1 MLLQVILGLIGTV
14 IILACLYYY
23 KRKKEIFL
31 KLQQLRLDFNTLIS
45 INANEKLSIELRN
58 SLQQPLND
66 LSNYMNRQDKIIH
79 RNLSLTFLDQIYE
92 EEVKYL
98 KTKQDEIMVIQNLW
112 VEYIAYKKEVMKLL
126 AELGYKEA
134 QIKKKC
140 RDITDQHEE
149 FKENIKEKTEDIID
163 SLRVYQE
170 DLRVCWTIRFAEF
183 TSKMSLGSFS
193 QMILEADDLL
203 KELQYF
209 STFLQVKIVGLVRKS
224 KYYLTLLD
232 SREERYR
239 QRIGDTEVSYKS
251 FQEAKKG
258 NRYKEGIVIGDKH
271 VSSQQS
277 TIFQITKGKR
287 EYRIERRLDNNQ
299 FETIFKTLPCNRKYE
314 EADAQGVPYQ
324 FDDSNLEILVCQK
337 NPLDFAVLY
346 EYKPLEEISIYSFLS
361 FNIPGLGVTKSIVE
375 AEKELQEEESKM
387 PEEVPEKIAEEVA
400 EKASA
405 EVTGS
410 DNAAE
415 SAGV

>member
-1 MLLQVILGLIGTV
+1 MLLQVVFGSIGAV

-45 INANEKLSIELRN
+45 IGANEKLSIELRN
-58 SLQQPLND
+58 SLQQLLTD
-66 LSNYMNRQDKIIH
+66 LSNYMNKQDKIIH
-79 RNLSLTFLDQIYE
+79 RNLSLTFLDQIYD

-98 KTKQDEIMVIQNLW
+98 KAKQDEIMGIQNLW
-112 VEYIAYKKEVMKLL
+112 SEYIAYKKEVMKLL

-140 RDITDQHEE
+140 KDITEQHEE
-149 FKENIKEKTEDIID
+149 FKENIKEKTADTID
-163 SLRVYQE
+163 SLRIYQE
-170 DLRVCWTIRFAEF
+170 DLRMCWTIRFAEF

-193 QMILEADDLL
+193 QMILEANGLL

-209 STFLQVKIVGLVRKS
+209 GTFLQVKIVGLVRKS

-287 EYRIERRLDNNQ
+287 EYKIERRLDNNQ
-299 FETIFKTLPCNRKYE
+299 FETIFKTLPCNIKYE
-314 EADAQGVPYQ
+314 EADDQGIPYQ

-337 NPLDFAVLY
+337 NALDFEALY
-346 EYKPLEEISIYSFLS
+346 QYKPLEEISIYSFLS

-387 PEEVPEKIAEEVA
+387 LEEVLEEVPEEVTEEA
-400 EKASA
+400 PA

-415 SAGV
+415 STGV